1 MFEERHSL
9 CLKEDIPCVPSRTS
23 RVFHAGHLVC
33 SKQDISCAPS
43 RTSLVFQAGHSLCS
57 KQYIACVPIII
68 SSCHHNIISSCH
80 HIIISANQKS
90 ASQFWAKSQEKNRNR
105 LVYPSTKNHRE
116 LNFGMSGVVFRD
128 RSAGDAQKCTAPP
141 NRHFTCFVMTFK
153 ILRKFHPKKT
163 FWHRKVKCRES
174 SETRFAKVSGRT
186 EPCLRGKRSNGHL
199 LRYQSTSY
207 WGGSNV
213 P

>member
-1 MFEERHSL
+1 M
-9 CLKEDIPCVPSRTS
+9 
-23 RVFHAGHLVC
+23 
-33 SKQDISCAPS
+33 
-43 RTSLVFQAGHSLCS
+43 FQAGHSLCS

-68 SSCHHNIISSCH
+68 SSCHHSIISSCH

-141 NRHFTCFVMTFK
+141 NRHFTCFVMTFE
-153 ILRKFHPKKT
+153 ILRKFHPKK
-163 FWHRKVKCRES
+163 FFRHRKVKCRES
-174 SETRFAKVSGRT
+174 SETRFGKVSRRS
-186 EPCLRGKRSNGHL
+186 EPCLSGKRPFEVFDFFFEFCEIRSFSKNRSFIPVL
-199 LRYQSTSY
+199 ADADVSA
-207 WGGSNV
+207 GSGSVNWT
-213 P
+213 